1 MNPFIYFTGDTDLAD
16 AVPEEVKE
24 AAEAV
29 QNTSWDQIMNW
40 FQEQIPHLIRFGIKL
55 SILLLVFFVGRKLI
69 KWITKIVGKALEK
82 SSVEES
88 AENFLLSIVRVLL
101 DIVLVMVLAGY
112 LGVGGSS
119 IVAVL
124 GSAGLAIGLALQ
136 GSLANFAGGVLILI
150 LKPFAIGDYIIA
162 EGSEGVVDSIDLF
175 YTRLITA
182 DNKMVVIPNG
192 SLTNSNITNVTN
204 QPKRRVDLEIGID
217 YSQNIAEVREILLQL
232 AVKHELI
239 LQEEEKNVFVS
250 AFDASAITIGFRF
263 WTKTED
269 YWAARWDMLEKIKA
283 AFDKK
288 GISIPFDQLDVNLVS
303 VPENKVQADLAKK
316 K

>member
-1 MNPFIYFTGDTDLAD
+1 MNPFIYFSGDTDLAD

-29 QNTSWDQIMNW
+29 QNTSLEQIMNW
-40 FQEQIPHLIRFGIKL
+40 FQAQIPHLIRFGIKL
-55 SILLLVFFVGRKLI
+55 GIFFLIFFIGRKLI
-69 KWITKIVGKALEK
+69 KWITKIVKKALER

-101 DIVLVMVLAGY
+101 DIVLVMILAGY

-136 GSLANFAGGVLILI
+136 GSLSNFAGGVLILI
-150 LKPFAIGDYIIA
+150 LKPFIVGDYIIA
-162 EGSEGVVDSIDLF
+162 EGTEGVVDSIDLF

-192 SLTNSNITNVTN
+192 SLTNENITNVTN
-204 QPKRRVDLEIGID
+204 QPKRRVDLAIGID

-232 AVKHELI
+232 AAKHELI
-239 LQEEEKNVFVS
+239 LQEEETIVFVS

-263 WTKTED
+263 WTKTEN

-303 VPENKVQADLAKK
+303 VPEEKVQTDLIKK
-316 K
+316 I